1 MRGVISVLKRC
12 NAIISQVVKAV
23 VVGLAF
29 LMVITICWQ
38 VAMRFAFN
46 DPPSWTEEFALLLFS
61 WSMLLMLAV
70 GVREAFHVRMDIL
83 IERMPAGG
91 RQWLES
97 LICVATLAFGVYLA
111 IAGVDYV
118 REMRGSSSAAMGY
131 PIALLYSAA
140 PVCGG
145 LVCLFSLERLLS
157 FIAPR
162 DSA

>member
-1 MRGVISVLKRC
+1 MRGVINVLKRC
-12 NAIISQVVKAV
+12 NALLSRAVKAV

-29 LMVITICWQ
+29 LMVMTIGWQ
-38 VAMRFAFN
+38 VAMRFVFN
-46 DPPSWTEEFALLLFS
+46 APPSWTEEFALLLFS

-91 RQWLES
+91 RHWLES
-97 LICVATLAFGVYLA
+97 LISVATSVFGIYLA

-145 LVCLFSLERLLS
+145 LIALFSIERLLS
-157 FIAPR
+157 CF
-162 DSA
+162 DSGDSV